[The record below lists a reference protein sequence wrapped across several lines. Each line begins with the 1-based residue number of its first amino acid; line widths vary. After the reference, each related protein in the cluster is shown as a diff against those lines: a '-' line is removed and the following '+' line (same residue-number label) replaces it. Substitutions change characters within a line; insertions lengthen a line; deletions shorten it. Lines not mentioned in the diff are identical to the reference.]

1 MRKKG
6 GLLKLVRQ
14 LSQRKT
20 ITIPSG
26 VLEHIGSK
34 PGDLFEI
41 TDDGY
46 RIILIP
52 KVIEDRFTE
61 QEWGKLNKIARD
73 RGTVYEKSEDAK
85 NHLKDLLSEV

>member
-1 MRKKG
+1 M
-6 GLLKLVRQ
+6 VRQ

-20 ITIPSG
+20 ITIPTEI
-26 VLEHIGSK
+26 LEHIGSK
-34 PGDLFEI
+34 PGDFFEI

-61 QEWGKLNKIARD
+61 EEWEKLDRLARD
-73 RGTVYEKSEDAK
+73 KGKVYESAAHAK
-85 NHLKDLLSEV
+85 EHLRGL

>member
-1 MRKKG
+1 
-6 GLLKLVRQ
+6 

-20 ITIPSG
+20 ITIPTEI
-26 VLEHIGSK
+26 LEHIGSK
-34 PGDLFEI
+34 PGDFFEI

-61 QEWGKLNKIARD
+61 EEWEKLNRLARD
-73 RGTVYEKSEDAK
+73 KGKVYESAANAK
-85 NHLKDLLSEV
+85 EHLRSL

>member
-1 MRKKG
+1 M
-6 GLLKLVRQ
+6 VRQ

-20 ITIPSG
+20 ITIPTEI
-26 VLEHIGSK
+26 LEHIGSK
-34 PGDLFEI
+34 PGDFFEI

-61 QEWGKLNKIARD
+61 EEWEKLDRLARD
-73 RGTVYEKSEDAK
+73 KGKVYESAANAK
-85 NHLKDLLSEV
+85 QHLRDL